1 MTVCLSFMTDTY
13 RFMTLTKCGVLGLCR
28 RCRTLHRSGWTLPG
42 QWCVTTCRK
51 HGAKDAQ
58 GSLYTRDPAYHT
70 ICPLSLTSQ
79 HVKHPHTMDAVT
91 PSVHNEHRAS
101 QMACWRP
108 ADAVATPLACHT
120 LLSAGPSTHP
130 FLRAASLCRQLVH
143 AAHHQ
148 RAASVG
154 RGSRRLRAILSCL
167 LGLQHILSYVLHHSA
182 GSWCMQHT
190 ISVRLP
196 WGVAADTSG
205 QGVMKSTFTRRDQ
218 AS

>member
-58 GSLYTRDPAYHT
+58 GSLYSRDPAYHT

-91 PSVHNEHRAS
+91 PSVHNEHWAS
-101 QMACWRP
+101 QMAPVCWAFNTSLLTCCITRP
-108 ADAVATPLACHT
+108 AAGTCSTPLACGFRGAWQLTPACHT

-154 RGSRRLRAILSCL
+154 RGS
-167 LGLQHILSYVLHHSA
+167 
-182 GSWCMQHT
+182 
-190 ISVRLP
+190 
-196 WGVAADTSG
+196 
-205 QGVMKSTFTRRDQ
+205 
-218 AS
+218 